1 MLYAIVAVIVLIL
14 DQGLKYWTTVNLE
27 LGEGVRELL
36 PGVVHL
42 TNIHNSGAAFGLLD
56 GLSFARWLFVGLTV
70 VFVVVVVILISTKVI
85 KGGFGRWMATL
96 VVAGALG
103 NGIDRVIHG
112 YVVDMFEL
120 EFISFPV
127 FNIADI
133 FITVCG
139 ILFCIYILL
148 SGSGKEEKDEEAEKA
163 EKAKA
168 ARLTAAKRSRGNVAN
183 IDDISRISGGGKV
196 VAKSEDKPATAVEE
210 PVRTRA
216 RKPAA
221 EGPRKTVEQQR
232 EEYARRQRQTY
243 EHGARTT
250 SSKDDFFAEWEKKQE
265 PAEVPVFTPPSDT
278 AAETPK
284 EEKSKGEPAAATLTE
299 KEKTRVTV
307 DDVEMEFSLED
318 ILNEFK

>member
-27 LGEGVRELL
+27 LGEGVRALV

-42 TNIHNSGAAFGLLD
+42 TNVHNYGAAFGFLNSV
-56 GLSFARWLFVGLTV
+56 SFARWLFVILTV
-70 VFVVVVVILISTKVI
+70 VFVIAVIVLVASKTI
-85 KGGFGRWMATL
+85 KGGFGRWMAVL

-103 NGIDRVIHG
+103 NCIDRVIHG

-120 EFISFPV
+120 EFMTFPV
-127 FNIADI
+127 FNVADI

-139 ILFCIYILL
+139 ILFCVYIIC
-148 SGSGKEEKDEEAEKA
+148 SGSGKQEVDEEA

-168 ARLTAAKRSRGNVAN
+168 ARLAAAKRSKGSVAN
-183 IDDISRISGGGKV
+183 IDEISKISAGGKAP
-196 VAKSEDKPATAVEE
+196 AKSEKSEKPSEKAEE
-210 PVRTRA
+210 KPKTETK
-216 RKPAA
+216 KPAA
-221 EGPRKTVEQQR
+221 AAGRRMTVEQQR

-243 EHGARTT
+243 EHGAKTAPK
-250 SSKDDFFAEWEKKQE
+250 SDDFFAEWEKKQE
-265 PAEVPVFTPPSDT
+265 PGSVPIFTPP
-278 AAETPK
+278 AAK
-284 EEKSKGEPAAATLTE
+284 EENKPRPEPETKSAPAE

-307 DDVEMEFSLED
+307 DDEEMEFSLED

>member
-27 LGEGVRELL
+27 LGEGVKALV

-56 GLSFARWLFVGLTV
+56 SVSFARWLFVILTV
-70 VFVVVVVILISTKVI
+70 IFVIAVIVLVATKTI
-85 KGGFGRWMATL
+85 KGGFGRWMAVL

-103 NGIDRVIHG
+103 NCIDRVIHG

-120 EFISFPV
+120 EFMTFPV

-139 ILFCIYILL
+139 ILFCVYIIC
-148 SGSGKEEKDEEAEKA
+148 SGSGKEEVDEEA

-168 ARLTAAKRSRGNVAN
+168 ARLAAAKRSKGNVAN
-183 IDDISRISGGGKV
+183 IDEISKISAGGKAPV
-196 VAKSEDKPATAVEE
+196 KSEKSEKTEKTAE
-210 PVRTRA
+210 
-216 RKPAA
+216 KAA
-221 EGPRKTVEQQR
+221 EKPKPETKKPVAAAGRRMTVEQQR

-243 EHGARTT
+243 EHGAKTAPK
-250 SSKDDFFAEWEKKQE
+250 SDDFFAEWEKKQE
-265 PAEVPVFTPPSDT
+265 PESVPVFTPPVL
-278 AAETPK
+278 PK
-284 EEKSKGEPAAATLTE
+284 ESRPKPEPEAKPTPAE

-307 DDVEMEFSLED
+307 DDEEMEFSLED